1 MNSFSFKYPSADDIR
16 PPARDQQ
23 VVVVSFFGKSCY
35 LSKGCKASV
44 VDDALGRRVFTSSLL
59 ESYQSNT
66 NIYSELKGYY
76 DPKQRVLY
84 LHLCGTFDV
93 RGLADIYEKLKPELG
108 NKGFLREWAQLRHD
122 YARSLLFLF
131 CVSHVLVCT
140 HPSVV
145 FDTSYIRLFRA
156 LDSVRQK
163 VQGSIGDLISDIP
176 GVPKD
181 WIQYGRL
188 CTPRVLFLFEK
199 CPVSVKKRSAL
210 ETSDSQ
216 GPSRKVP
223 AIKKL
228 EHAMEDQIYHVLRK
242 NRIISK
248 SSLNSLFAIPA
259 NQEFV
264 FIPTTKDAMRDWRTE
279 LIDTVI
285 NLCNNSSLRA
295 ESSEEQS
302 FHSPSF
308 LNEMNSDRHCFKGF
322 LQQHVEQAFSK
333 GFDDNVGRHSAPTF
347 FEVPKLSLWLEVSK
361 KIFNFF
367 LNHEKSSNSFPNQSA
382 MLHGLLD
389 TDVKFSESR
398 CGKVLPLAIATYQ
411 ENLPTHYTREYHE
424 GRLAHALSVF
434 ALHARGPLFEEYAR
448 QVETE
453 CESHWKTGRQMCQVL
468 SLTGNPC
475 TKPLH
480 KGGGDGAG
488 GGELQEEEGRDH
500 SQLPLMEHCSGVVYV
515 AACNCGRKQGPRED
529 PFSMRTANY
538 DFYTLLGKD
547 CGCCELESISFPVFT
562 PSTKDFRA
570 AQLFSNKRTA
580 KTTNEI
586 RQVEPTTPQGNTQ
599 ALSFTAYVSGQSG
612 GSDIITEE
620 TSNILPSKTDS
631 EADNGSSAIVIQVS
645 DADSEASKEKSL
657 VRQPSTTEY
666 LPGMLHSESP
676 LGLLPQFPSWS
687 LICLGPSSLYS
698 HNLGLQEQQH
708 AGLMPG
714 SAYLL
719 PWDLTV
725 RLEHQQERSNAWPTV
740 GDAAF
745 SRGNKPLASS
755 LLQRPRKTKRD
766 TPEFVVK
773 IFVGVEYECPRGHR
787 FMCSAPDKVLKTSGS
802 GLVKDNGNKITGND
816 MPLFFPC
823 PCKNNKP
830 LIAQLMRVHV
840 VTPKAPVHVTLN
852 PKVQPAPSPC
862 PVFGPGCEK
871 PIRLSQSAY
880 WILRLP
886 YVYVGDHGPYV
897 SPKEPVPMSYG
908 RLLAGMYGI
917 MELSPNEKT

>member
-1 MNSFSFKYPSADDIR
+1 MGSVSFKFPTSFGDIH
-16 PPARDQQ
+16 PPPPDPP
-23 VVVVSFFGKSCY
+23 VVIVSFFGKSSY
-35 LSKGCKASV
+35 ISRGFKGSA
-44 VDDALGRRVFTSSLL
+44 VDDALGRQVFCSSVLDFPQVDGDAHT
-59 ESYQSNT
+59 E
-66 NIYSELKGYY
+66 IKGYL
-76 DPKQRVLY
+76 DFKQKVLY

-93 RGLADIYEKLKPELG
+93 RGLADIYEKLKTDLG
-108 NKGFLREWAQLRHD
+108 SKGYLKEWAKLRHH

-131 CVSHVLVCT
+131 SVSHVLVCS
-140 HPSVV
+140 HPSLV

-163 VQGSIGDLISDIP
+163 VQGSIGDIISTIS

-181 WIQYGRL
+181 WVQYGRL
-188 CTPRVLFLFEK
+188 CTPRLLFLFEK
-199 CPVSVKKRSAL
+199 CPASIKKQSL
-210 ETSDSQ
+210 SENGETPGSN
-216 GPSRKVP
+216 RKVP

-248 SSLNSLFAIPA
+248 SSMNSLFAIPA

-264 FIPTTKDAMRDWRTE
+264 FIPTSRDSMRDSRTE
-279 LIDTVI
+279 LIDSVI
-285 NLCNNSSLRA
+285 SMCNGTSFGP
-295 ESSEEQS
+295 EQQDEHS

-308 LNEMNSDRHCFKGF
+308 LNEMNLNRHSFKGF
-322 LQQHVEQAFSK
+322 LQQHIEQAFSK

-347 FEVPKLSLWLEVSK
+347 FEVPKFSLWLEVSK
-361 KIFNFF
+361 KVFEFSTSP
-367 LNHEKSSNSFPNQSA
+367 KSASNSNQSA

-411 ENLPTHYTREYHE
+411 ENLPTHYTREYHD

-434 ALHARGPLFEEYAR
+434 AVHARGPLFEEYAK

-453 CESHWKTGRQMCQVL
+453 CEAHWKAGKQMCQVL

-515 AACNCGRKQGPRED
+515 SACNCGRKQGPRED
-529 PFSMRTANY
+529 PFSMRTSNH
-538 DFYTLLGKD
+538 DFYTVLGKD
-547 CGCCELESISFPVFT
+547 CGCCDLESITFPVFT

-570 AQLFSNKRTA
+570 AQLFSNKKAGKANT
-580 KTTNEI
+580 
-586 RQVEPTTPQGNTQ
+586 EPRDTEATTPQGNTQ
-599 ALSFTAYVSGQSG
+599 GLSFAAYVSGPSG
-612 GSDIITEE
+612 GSDIIAEE
-620 TSNILPSKTDS
+620 TSNLIPAKTDS
-631 EADNGSSAIVIQVS
+631 ETDSGSNAIVIQVS
-645 DADSEASKEKSL
+645 DTDSEGSKEKCL

-687 LICLGPSSLYS
+687 LVCLGPSSLYS
-698 HNLGLQEQQH
+698 HNLGLQEQQQ

-725 RLEHQQERSNAWPTV
+725 RLEHQQDRPNAWPTV

-745 SRGNKPLASS
+745 TRGNKPLASS
-755 LLQRPRKTKRD
+755 VLQRPRKTKRD
-766 TPEFVVK
+766 TSEFVVK

-816 MPLFFPC
+816 MPLYFPC
-823 PCKNNKP
+823 PCKNSKP

-862 PVFGPGCEK
+862 PIFGPGCEK

-886 YVYVGDHGPYV
+886 YVYVGDQGPYI
-897 SPKEPVPMSYG
+897 SPKEPVPISYG

-917 MELSPNEKT
+917 MELSPTEKT

>member
-1 MNSFSFKYPSADDIR
+1 MNSVGFKLPASIEDIT
-16 PPARDQQ
+16 PTPQDQQ
-23 VVVVSFFGKSCY
+23 IVIVSFFGKSSY
-35 LSKGCKASV
+35 LSQGCKTSAL
-44 VDDALGRRVFTSSLL
+44 DDALGRRVFNMSFLDCPHVDS
-59 ESYQSNT
+59 E
-66 NIYSELKGYY
+66 IYTEIKGFY
-76 DPKQRVLY
+76 DTKQKVLY
-84 LHLCGTFDV
+84 LHLCGTFDIK
-93 RGLADIYEKLKPELG
+93 GLTCIYEKLKPDLAE
-108 NKGFLREWAQLRHD
+108 KGFLKEWAQLRHN
-122 YARSLLFLF
+122 YARSLLYLF
-131 CVSHVLVCT
+131 CVSHVLICT
-140 HPSVV
+140 HPSAV

-163 VQGSIGDLISDIP
+163 VQGPLSDLISNIP

-181 WIQYGRL
+181 WTQYGRL
-188 CTPRVLFLFEK
+188 CTPRLLFLFEK
-199 CPVSVKKRSAL
+199 CPVSIRRQYMAEMGDL
-210 ETSDSQ
+210 Q
-216 GPSRKVP
+216 GAVRKIPSL
-223 AIKKL
+223 KKL

-248 SSLNSLFAIPA
+248 SSMNSLFAIPA
-259 NQEFV
+259 NQEYV
-264 FIPTTKDAMRDWRTE
+264 FIPTNVDTTRDWRTE
-279 LIDTVI
+279 LIDNVI
-285 NLCNNSSLRA
+285 NLCNSS
-295 ESSEEQS
+295 SIGSEVYEEHS

-308 LNEMNSDRHCFKGF
+308 INELNSNRHSFKGF
-322 LQQHVEQAFSK
+322 LQQHIDQAFLK
-333 GFDDNVGRHSAPTF
+333 GFDDNVGRHSSPTF
-347 FEVPKLSLWLEVSK
+347 FQVPKLSLWLEVSK
-361 KIFNFF
+361 KMFEF
-367 LNHEKSSNSFPNQSA
+367 LIKQDKKTSGQNQSA
-382 MLHGLLD
+382 MLHSLLD

-411 ENLPTHYTREYHE
+411 DNLPTHYTREYHE

-434 ALHARGPLFEEYAR
+434 AVHARGPLFEEYAR

-453 CESHWKTGRQMCQVL
+453 CKSHWKAGRQMCQVL

-480 KGGGDGAG
+480 RGGGDGAG
-488 GGELQEEEGRDH
+488 GGELQEEDGRDH
-500 SQLPLMEHCSGVVYV
+500 SQLPLLEHCSGVVYV
-515 AACNCGRKQGPRED
+515 SACNCGRKQGPRED

-538 DFYTLLGKD
+538 DFYTLLGND
-547 CGCCELESISFPVFT
+547 CGCSDLESIGFPVFT

-570 AQLFSNKRTA
+570 AQLFSNKKNGKVVHELRESEA
-580 KTTNEI
+580 
-586 RQVEPTTPQGNTQ
+586 TTPQGNTQ
-599 ALSFTAYVSGQSG
+599 GLSFAFVSGQSG
-612 GSDIITEE
+612 ESDLITEE
-620 TSNILPSKTDS
+620 TSNVIPAKTDR
-631 EADNGSSAIVIQVS
+631 EADASNAIVIQVS
-645 DADSEASKEKSL
+645 DADSEATKEKGL

-687 LICLGPSSLYS
+687 LVCLGPSSLYS

-725 RLEHQQERSNAWPTV
+725 RLEHQPERPNAWPTV
-740 GDAAF
+740 GDAVF
-745 SRGNKPLASS
+745 SRSSKPLASTV
-755 LLQRPRKTKRD
+755 LQRPRKPKRD

-816 MPLFFPC
+816 MPLYFPC
-823 PCKNNKP
+823 PCKNSKP

-862 PVFGPGCEK
+862 PIFGPGCDK

-886 YVYVGDHGPYV
+886 YVYVGDQGPYV
-897 SPKEPVPMSYG
+897 SPKEPVPISYG

-917 MELSPNEKT
+917 MELSANEKV